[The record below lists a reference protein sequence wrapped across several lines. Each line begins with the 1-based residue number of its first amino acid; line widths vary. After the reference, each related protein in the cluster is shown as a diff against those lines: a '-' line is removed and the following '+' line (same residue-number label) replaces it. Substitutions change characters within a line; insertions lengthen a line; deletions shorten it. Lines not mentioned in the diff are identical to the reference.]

1 MPIKVHYSNPGTQVV
16 AQNKDFGA
24 VTRRLVPSVLWCRLG
39 LYEVWFFFCNLIF
52 VRSLVSLRAIEE
64 MVLNFMDISIRKG

>member
-1 MPIKVHYSNPGTQVV
+1 MK
-16 AQNKDFGA
+16 FG
-24 VTRRLVPSVLWCRLG
+24 
-39 LYEVWFFFCNLIF
+39 FFFCNLIF